1 MYPWFR
7 MFKELWKFRNAP
19 MHPLDTHVSHHRC
32 WPWDID
38 PWLELNNGR
47 TLTLYDLGR
56 IPMATRT
63 GLHRVAKAQGW
74 GLAVAGVS
82 VRYRKRVRTFERIEM
97 RTRLLGWDA
106 RFVYMDQSMW
116 KGGDCSSQALV
127 RSAVT
132 QGQRGIV
139 NPARMAVALGLPAES
154 PALPQW
160 VQAWIAADAG
170 RPWPP
175 QAEEPV
181 TPQAEEPVP
190 RQGARSA

>member
-7 MFKELWKFRNAP
+7 MFKELWKFRAAP
-19 MHPLDTHVSHHRC
+19 LQPLDTHVSHHRC

-63 GLHRVAKAQGW
+63 GLHKVARARGW

-82 VRYRKRVRTFERIEM
+82 VRYRRRVRAFDRVEM
-97 RTRLLGWDA
+97 RSRLLGWDQ

-116 KGGDCSSQALV
+116 MGGDCTSQALI

-132 QGQRGIV
+132 QGRRGIV
-139 NPARMAVALGLPAES
+139 NPSEMAVALGLPAES
-154 PALPQW
+154 PALPGW
-160 VQAWIAADAG
+160 VQAWIAADAE

-175 QAEEPV
+175 QGPA
-181 TPQAEEPVP
+181 A
-190 RQGARSA
+190 

>member
-1 MYPWFR
+1 MYPYLR
-7 MFKELWKFRNAP
+7 MIKEIVKYRNAP
-19 MHPLDTHVSHHRC
+19 PLGAFETHVSHHIC

-63 GLHRVAKAQGW
+63 GLDKIARAKGW
-74 GLAVAGVS
+74 GLAVAGAS
-82 VRYRKRVRTFERIEM
+82 VRYRKRVKTFDRIEM

-116 KGGDCSSQALV
+116 VRGECTSQALL
-127 RSAVT
+127 RSAIT
-132 QGQRGIV
+132 QGKRGIV
-139 NPARMAVALGLPAES
+139 PPAEMAVALGLAPES
-154 PALPQW
+154 PPLPGW
-160 VQAWIAADAG
+160 VTAWSDADAQ

-175 QAEEPV
+175 VA
-181 TPQAEEPVP
+181 
-190 RQGARSA
+190 

>member
-7 MFKELWKFRNAP
+7 MVKELVKYRNASRL
-19 MHPLDTHVSHHRC
+19 HPFEPHVSTHLC

-63 GLHRVAKAQGW
+63 GLHKIAKAKGW
-74 GLAVAGVS
+74 GLAVAGAS
-82 VRYRKRVRTFERIEM
+82 VRYRKRVRVFDRIEM
-97 RTRLLGWDA
+97 RTRLVGWDH

-116 KGGDCSSQALV
+116 VRGECTSQALL
-127 RSAVT
+127 RSAIT
-132 QGQRGIV
+132 QGKRGIV
-139 NPARMAVALGLPAES
+139 NPGEMAVALGLPAES
-154 PALPQW
+154 PALPAW
-160 VQAWIAADAG
+160 VQGWINADAE

-175 QAEEPV
+175 
-181 TPQAEEPVP
+181 
-190 RQGARSA
+190 GI